1 MRGRWTR
8 GIATLPPFQAEQ
20 AFERVQQPVP
30 ASGARGFLE
39 GNGRLVQELVEQR
52 MAKLLELGSVVGA
65 QVAQASERASRI
77 SGLTVAAGPRR
88 PVRRGDWRV
97 SRTKPVS
104 GGPAYAGYSR
114 RR

>member
-8 GIATLPPFQAEQ
+8 GIATLPPFQAEHG
-20 AFERVQQPVP
+20 FERVQPPVP
-30 ASGARGFLE
+30 ATGASAFLE

-52 MAKLLELGSVVGA
+52 MAKVLELGSVVGA
-65 QVAQASERASRI
+65 QGAQASERASRI